1 MIWVLAYIE
10 AAGRR
15 TGTVA
20 VRFRAGLLNEPEDT
34 TMNRSRCVALA
45 LLSIL
50 VLAGCDYLP
59 NGVPPHEAQSSANI
73 DLSVPDDTPR
83 S

>member
-1 MIWVLAYIE
+1 
-10 AAGRR
+10 
-15 TGTVA
+15 
-20 VRFRAGLLNEPEDT
+20 
-34 TMNRSRCVALA
+34 MNRSRCVAVA

-59 NGVPPHEAQSSANI
+59 NGVPPHEAQSAANI
-73 DLSVPDDTPR
+73 DLGGPGDTPR

>member
-1 MIWVLAYIE
+1 
-10 AAGRR
+10 
-15 TGTVA
+15 
-20 VRFRAGLLNEPEDT
+20 
-34 TMNRSRCVALA
+34 MNRSRCVALA